1 MKIYLDNC
9 LLYTSYIYIKPHS
22 LKLFLVLLCMLFST
36 LTSLAGSYML
46 APIINNI
53 AGVTTTAKD
62 GAAAVMA
69 DNAVR
74 RLTQTRLFSVMLS
87 GPKWTD
93 TLVYLFTALA
103 LKMCIRDRSQ
113 TPNGK

>member
-1 MKIYLDNC
+1 MRGPGPHGRGAVSGKPKNAAKVIGRL
-9 LLYTSYIYIKPHS
+9 YIYIKPHS

-93 TLVYLFTALA
+93 TLVYLLPR
-103 LKMCIRDRSQ
+103 LLL
-113 TPNGK
+113 